1 MLCISLS
8 LDPGGI
14 NNPGERKGESEG
26 RGCKG
31 RGGGR
36 GMQGRFE
43 GDQKQ
48 KSKHPFPCL
57 PTALCPVFIDQ
68 SKHKTFRLD
77 QFLNCSR
84 VSK

>member
-1 MLCISLS
+1 M
-8 LDPGGI
+8 
-14 NNPGERKGESEG
+14 KGEG
-26 RGCKG
+26 ARG

-84 VSK
+84 VLK